1 MDGVVSKN
9 QGTLNVIKIFLDFQ
23 VVLGYYYN
31 MNTKNRLFDT
41 LEFNPHPANYKE
53 HAFQARHTFDN
64 GYAISVVTGDGLYG
78 DINEDNFD
86 ESTFEVAVFNPDGG
100 FVKLTLHDDVIG
112 HQTKDEVAHYM
123 TLAGEDPLSLSK

>member
-9 QGTLNVIKIFLDFQ
+9 QGILNIIKIFLDFQ
-23 VVLGYYYN
+23 IGLGYYYN

-41 LEFNPHPANYKE
+41 LEFNQHSA
-53 HAFQARHTFDN
+53 HMSDALQARKSFDN
-64 GYAISVVTGDGLYG
+64 GYTISVVTGSGLYG

-86 ESTFEVAVFNPDGG
+86 ESTFEVAVFSPEGD

-123 TLAGEDPLSLSK
+123 TLASEDPLSLSK